1 MKTPMKKLMFALI
14 IMFSTFAFA
23 AEDELLTV
31 ETEGTSKAESAPEAS
46 KNILASSTAK
56 VAREQIID
64 LIGEKAYNKNKN
76 LVENRIVRE
85 SFKFIPFVTPG
96 TPERSGA
103 EWKMKV
109 TMRISQQSLR
119 EMVNA
124 NGLLF
129 DTEGPAAVVPMI
141 AILDRVRGQQYRWW
155 MGDVDEKKTLQGISQ
170 SLHQQLFKELNRH
183 GFYVVRPQSNLLA
196 STVPETYRN
205 DRFRPDDMR
214 FWGQFY
220 NAQIILRGDVRV
232 RESTAISG
240 GYQLAVKLSAIQTAN
255 NRTVGEVVRNYD
267 TESGNQDV
275 VVRAK
280 LNTAFA
286 EVAKDLGVQV
296 VEAWQRGTLGSNRLR
311 LAVRGKLGPK
321 QLGELKSQLTKTVR
335 EIKGVRE
342 RLIEVGSVT
351 YEIDYSGG
359 AQALSDRLKSLNVPG
374 YSVKVADVSETQIAL
389 EVRAH

>member
-1 MKTPMKKLMFALI
+1 
-14 IMFSTFAFA
+14 
-23 AEDELLTV
+23 
-31 ETEGTSKAESAPEAS
+31 
-46 KNILASSTAK
+46 
-56 VAREQIID
+56 
-64 LIGEKAYNKNKN
+64 
-76 LVENRIVRE
+76 
-85 SFKFIPFVTPG
+85 
-96 TPERSGA
+96 
-103 EWKMKV
+103 
-109 TMRISQQSLR
+109 
-119 EMVNA
+119 
-124 NGLLF
+124 
-129 DTEGPAAVVPMI
+129 
-141 AILDRVRGQQYRWW
+141 
-155 MGDVDEKKTLQGISQ
+155 
-170 SLHQQLFKELNRH
+170 LHQQLFKELNRH
-183 GFYVVRPQSNLLA
+183 GFYVVRPHSSLLA
-196 STVPETYRN
+196 SSVPETYRN
-205 DRFRPDDMR
+205 DRFRPDDVR
-214 FWGQFY
+214 FWGQIY

-359 AQALSDRLKSLNVPG
+359 AQQLSDRLKSLTVPG

>member
-1 MKTPMKKLMFALI
+1 MKKTMSAVI
-14 IMFSTFAFA
+14 IMLTTVFTVAFA
-23 AEDELLTV
+23 QDELVTI
-31 ETEGTSKAESAPEAS
+31 ETDGTAKAESAPEAS
-46 KNILASSTAK
+46 KNILASVTAK
-56 VAREQIID
+56 VAREQIIE

-96 TPERSGA
+96 SPERVGA

-109 TMRISQQSLR
+109 TMRISPQSLR

-141 AILDRVRGQQYRWW
+141 AIHDRVRGQQYRWW
-155 MGDVDEKKTLQGISQ
+155 MNDVDEKKTLQNVGQ

-183 GFYVVRPQSNLLA
+183 GFYVVRPHSSLLA

-205 DRFRPDDMR
+205 DRFRPDDIR

-240 GYQLAVKLSAIQTAN
+240 GYQLAIKLSAIQTAN

-286 EVAKDLGVQV
+286 EVAKDLGIQV

-321 QLGELKSQLTKTVR
+321 QLNELKSQLTKSVR

-359 AQALSDRLKSLNVPG
+359 AQQLSERLKSLNVPG
-374 YSVKVADVSETQIAL
+374 FNVKVADVSETQIAI
-389 EVRAH
+389 EVRAN